1 MDTTTPN
8 QTDGRVQQRCAP
20 TDLLL
25 QQMRSDR
32 RSRDHRRGYRQG
44 RGIASALLANRIA
57 SIAEVHLL

>member
-1 MDTTTPN
+1 M
-8 QTDGRVQQRCAP
+8 QQRCAP